1 MAPMY
6 DEDEDIWTGAGLSK
20 DIAQRRLAERQGR
33 PAEPSGGDRAAGAL
47 KGALGGAS
55 TGAQLGSFI
64 PGIGTAIGAGVGALA
79 GGIGGAVTASPSERA
94 PTMGQLKEGKDLTKR
109 VYDEYKKYK
118 APGYIGDLSEEVK
131 DLSDLG
137 SDTGLV

>member
-6 DEDEDIWTGAGLSK
+6 DKDEDIWTGAGLSK
-20 DIAQRRLAERQGR
+20 DIARQRLAERQGR

-55 TGAQLGSFI
+55 TGASLGSLGG
-64 PGIGTAIGAGVGALA
+64 PLGTAIGTGIGALA

-109 VYDEYKKYK
+109 MYDEYKKYK
-118 APGYIGDLSEEVK
+118 APGYISDLGEEIK